1 MGKCCYING
10 FERENMKE
18 ENNNQLKCHSRL
30 QASGM
35 TSCFNAYSPLKER
48 RARLGFTLIELLV
61 VVLIIGI
68 LAAIA
73 LPQYQKAVDMANF
86 RKIDVIARHLAKQ
99 LEWYYVQNGTY
110 PTDWRKLEF
119 DVPGCKTKQYS
130 VECNEL
136 KFGGRT
142 AEVKIYKQYTQ
153 SWFYITAF
161 YFNLYYYFNRSTREH
176 AGEWYCYGNAQGGK
190 RGYNLCKRVC
200 GKAYCYYK

>member
-1 MGKCCYING
+1 
-10 FERENMKE
+10 MKE
-18 ENNNQLKCHSRL
+18 ENNNQLKCHSQL
-30 QASGM
+30 QTSGM

-110 PTDWRKLEF
+110 PTDWRKLEISL
-119 DVPGCKTKQYS
+119 PGCKTKQLA
-130 VECNEL
+130 VECKNL
-136 KFGGRT
+136 TFGGKT
-142 AEVKIYKQYTQ
+142 VNVTIYKPHMQK
-153 SWFYITAF
+153 WFWVTAF

-200 GKAYCYYK
+200 GKSYCYYK